1 MQYIPEPPSLPVSGS
16 GSEIV
21 EQLTA
26 LGEPT
31 LQSLGLASWFPSG
44 LVQSGL
50 EALHVGLNVPW
61 WTSIVLGKCQPIAV
75 ILFALWL
82 VIIWSSHKWTRTGSG
97 TSVIWSWS
105 NRTESVT
112 RYTPALDCYL
122 LTFGH

>member
-1 MQYIPEPPSLPVSGS
+1 MEPYIPEPPFPSVSDT

-31 LQSLGLASWFPSG
+31 LQSLGLASWYPNG

-61 WTSIVLGKCQPIAV
+61 WTSIVLGTVIDSHAV
-75 ILFALWL
+75 
-82 VIIWSSHKWTRTGSG
+82 
-97 TSVIWSWS
+97 
-105 NRTESVT
+105 
-112 RYTPALDCYL
+112 
-122 LTFGH
+122 